1 MVATLRGKVAEWA
14 LLRDEGYA
22 TVPTAAVHTDIQE
35 EVVSVLVNLGHRR
48 AEARQ
53 KVDLAAKTS
62 PAAKDQQELLRE
74 VFRLE
79 RGSSE

>member
-1 MVATLRGKVAEWA
+1 ML
-14 LLRDEGYA
+14 
-22 TVPTAAVHTDIQE
+22 E

-53 KVDLAAKTS
+53 KVEEAA
-62 PAAKDQQELLRE
+62 AAVSNAGDPQELLRE
-74 VFRLE
+74 VFRIE